1 MSMNKYNARSC
12 YVDGIK
18 FPSKHEAERYMI
30 LKYMQKRGEI
40 KGLRLQVKYELIPP
54 QRLGKHKLREANYI
68 ADFTYYRNNELVVE
82 DAKGYK
88 DGEAYRLFK
97 LKKKLMLYQH
107 GIWVEE
113 V

>member
-1 MSMNKYNARSC
+1 MRNKYFAKTS

-18 FPSKHEAERYMI
+18 FPSTHEAERYLI
-30 LKYMQKRGEI
+30 LKTKLKRGEI
-40 KGLRLQVKYELIPP
+40 HDLKRQVKYELLPP
-54 QRLGKHKLREANYI
+54 QRQGKHKLREAEYI
-68 ADFTYYRNNELVVE
+68 ADFTYYRNGELVIE

-88 DGEAYRLFK
+88 GGEAYRLFK

-107 GIWVEE
+107 GLWVNE